1 MESKAY
7 GVWKRTSTQLWFA
20 RRAAQ
25 LATDDQKS
33 RLDRATEMGRCSW
46 LRVAICASENVFVF
60 DSELNNAKMICE
72 IWVFLI
78 RAVQKCVRR
87 ISVNLVDLEIF

>member
-1 MESKAY
+1 MESKAC
-7 GVWKRTSTQLWFA
+7 GVWKRTSTQLRFA

-60 DSELNNAKMICE
+60 DSELNNAKIICE

-78 RAVQKCVRR
+78 RAVQKCVLLK
-87 ISVNLVDLEIF
+87 VA